1 MEENNNQVGI
11 EQEKKNKKKIFK
23 KWWFWSTIVAVVL
36 VIAIILVILLKP
48 SLKKLS
54 AEIQKIDS
62 SVMMY
67 TSLDKETIVIE
78 IPNYTDEKKENKKED
93 IIEKMEENSKKNK
106 IPKQYNKLIIITRI
120 DSDENKDY
128 FLSIDKY
135 KLPSMKENEDESM
148 IYIDFLEFTK
158 AMLGTSESNS
168 SSSTTATTTPSKGED
183 ITLTAGKYTV
193 GEDIKAGKYDAI
205 AQSGSGNIYVH
216 GSTTVIESMG
226 TTNDKYYLMEYKN
239 ITLKNG
245 DTVEVTSTLKVL
257 LQAK

>member
-1 MEENNNQVGI
+1 MEENDYQVGI

-36 VIAIILVILLKP
+36 VIAIVLVILLKP

-62 SVMMY
+62 SVILY
-67 TSLDKETIVIE
+67 TALDKETIVIE

-93 IIEKMEENSKKNK
+93 VIETIEEYSKKNK
-106 IPKQYNKLIIITRI
+106 IPKKYTKLIIITRI

-128 FLSIDKY
+128 FLNINKY

-158 AMLGTSESNS
+158 AMLGSSESS
-168 SSSTTATTTPSKGED
+168 ETTTTAKGED
-183 ITLTAGKYTV
+183 ITITAGKYTV
-193 GEDIKAGKYDAI
+193 GEDIKPGKYDAI
-205 AQSGSGNIYVH
+205 AQSGSGNFFVY
-216 GSTTVIESMG
+216 GSNPVNEIMG
-226 TTNDKYYLMEYKN
+226 VTDDSWYLRTYN
-239 ITLKNG
+239 NVNLKNG
-245 DTVEVTSTLKVL
+245 DTVEIKNNLKIL